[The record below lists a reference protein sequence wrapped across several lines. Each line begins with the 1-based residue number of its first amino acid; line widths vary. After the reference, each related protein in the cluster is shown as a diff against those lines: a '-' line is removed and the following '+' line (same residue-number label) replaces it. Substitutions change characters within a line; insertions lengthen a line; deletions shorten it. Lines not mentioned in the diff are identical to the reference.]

1 MRFLP
6 SENIQ
11 INYLTLS
18 FPGEVERAFR
28 DSYFSASLR
37 QVRIASALGVFF
49 YAIFGILDAWL
60 VPEVKLALW
69 FIRYAIVCPIVFLVF
84 LFSFTRYFR
93 KYMQLA
99 IASAVLAGGLGIIK
113 MILIAPYPAS
123 HSYYAGL
130 ILVFFYGYTF
140 YKLRFV
146 WATLTG
152 WIIVIAYEIAAIWSH
167 STDIPILI
175 NNNFFFLTGNV
186 FGMFACYSIEY
197 YLRKNYLQARLLD
210 MEKKKVENVI
220 NGIFKARI
228 DSGQLDDSPVTY
240 GDITKIK
247 EAFLSILLGQHHRR
261 IRYPKQDE
269 MEKGVEQKKED

>member
-1 MRFLP
+1 LRFSL

-18 FPGEVERAFR
+18 FPRELERAFR
-28 DSYFSASLR
+28 DYYFFASLR
-37 QVRIASALGVFF
+37 QVRTASLLGVFF

-60 VPEVKLALW
+60 VPEVKLDLW
-69 FIRYAIVCPIVFLVF
+69 YIRYAIVCPIVFLVF
-84 LFSFTRYFR
+84 LFSFSRYF
-93 KYMQLA
+93 KKFMQLA
-99 IASAVLAGGLGIIK
+99 IAAAVLAAGLGIIK

-152 WIIVIAYEIAAIWSH
+152 WIIVIAYEIAAIWLNP
-167 STDIPILI
+167 TDFPILI

-186 FGMFACYSIEY
+186 FGMFASYSIEY
-197 YLRKNYLQARLLD
+197 YLRKNFLQARLLD
-210 MEKKKVENVI
+210 EEKKKVENI
-220 NGIFKARI
+220 NLTLEERVEKRTA
-228 DSGQLDDSPVTY
+228 QLV
-240 GDITKIK
+240 
-247 EAFLSILLGQHHRR
+247 AHR
-261 IRYPKQDE
+261 PAGNNQ
-269 MEKGVEQKKED
+269 

>member
-1 MRFLP
+1 LP
-6 SENIQ
+6 SANIQ

-18 FPGEVERAFR
+18 FPRELEKAFQ
-28 DSYFSASLR
+28 DYYFNVSLR

-60 VPEVKLALW
+60 VPEVKHALW
-69 FIRYAIVCPIVFLVF
+69 FIRYAIVCPIIFLVF

-93 KYMQLA
+93 KYMQVA

-113 MILIAPYPAS
+113 MIQIAPYPAS

-152 WIIVIAYEIAAIWSH
+152 WIIVIAYEIAAIWLNP
-167 STDIPILI
+167 TDIPILI

-210 MEKKKVENVI
+210 IVKKKVEDANL
-220 NGIFKARI
+220 R
-228 DSGQLDDSPVTY
+228 L
-240 GDITKIK
+240 
-247 EAFLSILLGQHHRR
+247 E
-261 IRYPKQDE
+261 
-269 MEKGVEQKKED
+269 